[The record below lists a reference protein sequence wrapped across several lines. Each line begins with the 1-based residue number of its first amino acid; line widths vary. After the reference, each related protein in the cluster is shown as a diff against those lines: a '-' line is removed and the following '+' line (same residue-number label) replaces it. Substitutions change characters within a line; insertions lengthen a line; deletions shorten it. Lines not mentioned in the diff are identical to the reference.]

1 MKQLI
6 SPRAQKAQHFILKSS
21 LYLEIV
27 VAIVLIIAILIAF
40 LKVPGDLYDLFLDN
54 DFELNDFIIRSFELV
69 IGVEL
74 LKMFCRHDLD
84 SVVEVLLFA
93 VARKIVIEHNMPINE
108 ALIGIIAIAILFAI
122 RRFLFVSAL
131 DDVDK
136 AEEKL
141 MKDDYIKQKVAEAI
155 ANYRKEHPQTPQH
168 AESSVHTAEPAPAA
182 DNRSVPGSPE

>member
-1 MKQLI
+1 MKQIL
-6 SPRAQKAQHFILKSS
+6 SPRAQKAQHFILKAS

-27 VAIVLIIAILIAF
+27 VAFVLIIAILIAF
-40 LKVPGDLYDLFLDN
+40 LKVPGELYNLFLNN
-54 DFELNDFIIRSFELV
+54 DFELNDFIVKSFELV

-93 VARKIVIEHNMPINE
+93 IARKIVIEHSMPINE

-131 DDVDK
+131 DDMDK

-141 MKDDYIKQKVAEAI
+141 VKDDYIKQKISEAI
-155 ANYRKEHPQTPQH
+155 ANYRKEHPTL
-168 AESSVHTAEPAPAA
+168 AEKAQDSVHTADPTPVMDAA
-182 DNRSVPGSPE
+182 ATAEGPE